1 MIKMLRIDERLIH
14 GQVAVVWSKALS
26 ITHIIVANDDVVNN
40 ELQITS
46 MKMAVPDNIKF
57 IARDVKDTINILNN
71 PKAENLS
78 MMVVVRNF
86 KDALEIAKN
95 VKNIEQVSVGNYG
108 LLPVN
113 KHKGKPQKKI
123 DATVEVDDDDMK
135 YIKEIAELNVPFDSQ
150 LTPDSSKK
158 NFKKIYG

>member
-40 ELQITS
+40 ELQ
-46 MKMAVPDNIKF
+46 IKF

-95 VKNIEQVSVGNYG
+95 VKNIEQVNVGNYG

>member
-57 IARDVKDTINILNN
+57 IARDVKDRILQYRTC
-71 PKAENLS
+71 LS
-78 MMVVVRNF
+78 Y
-86 KDALEIAKN
+86 I
-95 VKNIEQVSVGNYG
+95 S
-108 LLPVN
+108 LLPDLSA
-113 KHKGKPQKKI
+113 HK
-123 DATVEVDDDDMK
+123 
-135 YIKEIAELNVPFDSQ
+135 
-150 LTPDSSKK
+150 
-158 NFKKIYG
+158 